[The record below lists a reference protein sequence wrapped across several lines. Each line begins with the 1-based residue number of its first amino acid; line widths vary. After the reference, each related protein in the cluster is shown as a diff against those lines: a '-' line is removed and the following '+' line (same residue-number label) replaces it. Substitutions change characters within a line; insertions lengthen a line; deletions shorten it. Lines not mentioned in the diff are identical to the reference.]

1 VHQDAAKFLRVLLVC
16 LVGDKAGRVPSCPTW
31 LTHGATSE
39 RVLLEGLRRT
49 RKSSGS
55 TACNPVALKRE
66 HEQQQRSAPGLDS
79 IAASTPSRS

>member
-39 RVLLEGLRRT
+39 RVLLEGLRRYAKHV
-49 RKSSGS
+49 RRRAIL
-55 TACNPVALKRE
+55 TASL
-66 HEQQQRSAPGLDS
+66 HS
-79 IAASTPSRS
+79 